1 LPCSPPPHEAQNE
14 TKAIVKTAPPSFG
27 RRESSSTPTAP
38 RLGKKIKKTADTAF
52 AVRGTG
58 AVVAMLIVTV
68 ESPLPD
74 GICAGLKAQ
83 VVNGGK
89 LELSHK

>member
-1 LPCSPPPHEAQNE
+1 M
-14 TKAIVKTAPPSFG
+14 
-27 RRESSSTPTAP
+27 PTAP
-38 RLGKKIKKTADTAF
+38 RLGKKIKKTADTDF

-58 AVVAMLIVTV
+58 AVVAMFIVTV

-74 GICAGLKAQ
+74 GIWVGLKLQ

-89 LELSHK
+89 LELAHE